1 MRILHTSDWH
11 LGRTLHGVDLTE
23 SHAAFFDS
31 LVETCRSEQ
40 VDAVLVSGDV
50 YDRAVPPVESVKLLD
65 EVLARLS
72 EVTSVVLTPGNHDS
86 ATRLG
91 FGAHAF
97 SERLH
102 VISRPS
108 AEPVILGGKR
118 DQLLVYAL
126 PYLDPNT
133 APAQLRSWSEN
144 GSDGG
149 CEIARSHQAVLDFV
163 LRRVESDLTRR
174 RAAASERVAAVLMA
188 HTFVTGASPSDSERD
203 LRIGGV
209 DSVSAASFSPE
220 LDYVALGHLH
230 GQQKIG
236 SADELAQI
244 RYSGSPVAFSFSE
257 KDHQKLSLLVDFEG
271 GRLTRQEKVPA
282 PVLRKLSDV
291 RGSLSEL
298 TGPRFDAQRD
308 DWVRVTVMEERRPEQ
323 LVQQVKRLFPHMLT
337 TEFLSTAQ
345 SRESIVVQ
353 GVTLSPLEMA
363 SRFIEYTTNTSPSEA
378 ELAVLRSAI
387 ETVTEKG
394 K

>member
-23 SHAAFFDS
+23 SHAAYFDS

-40 VDAVLVSGDV
+40 VDAVLVSGDI

-72 EVTSVVLTPGNHDS
+72 EFTSVVLTPGNHDS

-97 SERLH
+97 SDRLQ
-102 VISRPS
+102 VISKPS
-108 AEPVILGGKR
+108 ATPVLLGGQR

-133 APAQLRSWSEN
+133 APANLRSWAN
-144 GSDGG
+144 DDY
-149 CEIARSHQAVLDFV
+149 EIARSHQAVLDFV
-163 LRRVESDLTRR
+163 LRRVEADLASR
-174 RAAASERVAAVLMA
+174 RAASSERIASVLMA
-188 HTFVTGASPSDSERD
+188 HTFVTGAQPSDSERD

-209 DSVSAASFSPE
+209 DSVSASSFSPE

-230 GQQKIG
+230 GQQKVG

-257 KDHQKLSLLVDFEG
+257 KDHQKLSLLVDFED
-271 GRLTRQEKVPA
+271 GRLTAQEKVPA
-282 PVLRKLSDV
+282 PVLRKLSDAQ
-291 RGSLSEL
+291 GSLSEL
-298 TGPRFDAQRD
+298 ASPRFDSQRD
-308 DWVRVTVMEERRPEQ
+308 DWVRVTVAEERRPEQ

-337 TEFLSTAQ
+337 TEFHSTAEA
-345 SRESIVVQ
+345 RETITVR
-353 GVTLSPLEMA
+353 GVALSPLEMT
-363 SRFIEYTTNTSPSEA
+363 SSFIEYTTNTLPSEA
-378 ELAVLRSAI
+378 ELTVLREAI
-387 ETVTEKG
+387 ETVTSRG

>member
-23 SHAAFFDS
+23 SHAAYFDS

-40 VDAVLVSGDV
+40 VDAVLVSGDI

-72 EVTSVVLTPGNHDS
+72 EFTSVVLTPGNHDS

-97 SERLH
+97 SNRLQ
-102 VISRPS
+102 VISKPS
-108 AEPVILGGKR
+108 ATPVLLGGQR

-133 APAQLRSWSEN
+133 APANLRSWAN
-144 GSDGG
+144 DDY
-149 CEIARSHQAVLDFV
+149 EIARSHQAVLDFV
-163 LRRVESDLTRR
+163 LRRVEADLASR
-174 RAAASERVAAVLMA
+174 RAASSERIASVLMA
-188 HTFVTGASPSDSERD
+188 HTFVTGAKPSDSERD

-209 DSVSAASFSPE
+209 DSVSASSFSPE

-230 GQQKIG
+230 GQQKVG

-257 KDHQKLSLLVDFEG
+257 KDHQKLSLLVDFED
-271 GRLTRQEKVPA
+271 GRLTAQEKVPA
-282 PVLRKLSDV
+282 PVLRKLSDAQ
-291 RGSLSEL
+291 GSLSEL
-298 TGPRFDAQRD
+298 ASPRFDSQRD
-308 DWVRVTVMEERRPEQ
+308 DWVRVTVAEERRPEQ

-337 TEFLSTAQ
+337 TEFHSTAEAQ
-345 SRESIVVQ
+345 ETITVR
-353 GVTLSPLEMA
+353 GVALSPLEMT
-363 SRFIEYTTNTSPSEA
+363 SSFIEYTTNTLPSEA
-378 ELAVLRSAI
+378 ELTVLREAI
-387 ETVTEKG
+387 QTVTSRG